1 MSRGGSAYCA
11 FGKAFQILWGVEP
24 KFWQVFASVIQTS
37 KRIVRAAC
45 AVPKDEIP
53 LSFFAGNPRHFPPRF
68 PRQSVRIVSAAFP
81 SYAFC
86 RLPSNGIAILRE
98 AAASTQYRPKF
109 ARRIFISSGNF
120 FRENQNAFGTWRGS
134 RKVPRAARILFGR
147 LKNPFRKLKKFAT
160 QA

>member
-11 FGKAFQILWGVEP
+11 FGKTFQILWGVEP
-24 KFWQVFASVIQTS
+24 KFGRFLQALYKLQSALCA
-37 KRIVRAAC
+37 RR
-45 AVPKDEIP
+45 AVPKDKIHS
-53 LSFFAGNPRHFPPRF
+53 SFFAGNPRHFPPRF
-68 PRQSVRIVSAAFP
+68 PRQSVCFVSAAFP

-98 AAASTQYRPKF
+98 AAASTRYRPKF

-120 FRENQNAFGTWRGS
+120 FRENQNAFGTWRWS